1 MKFLVDA
8 MLGKLVHFLRIFGY
22 DTVYADE
29 LETYF
34 NMTPVSDDKL
44 LEYAEK
50 ENRIIIT
57 KDLPFYNKIRANSV
71 LLKGEGVY
79 NYLNQLKLKLNLDYQ
94 FQIHRARCSICNSAL
109 EKVTKKSN
117 IKEEVLTQTY
127 NNYDEFYQCSNPD
140 CGKIYWNGP
149 HINDI
154 LNKIK
159 KKQKWS

>member
-34 NMTPVSDDKL
+34 NMTPVSDEKL

-57 KDLPFYNKIRANSV
+57 KDLPFFSSELLVGFIRT
-71 LLKGEGVY
+71 
-79 NYLNQLKLKLNLDYQ
+79 KLKN
-94 FQIHRARCSICNSAL
+94 
-109 EKVTKKSN
+109 
-117 IKEEVLTQTY
+117 
-127 NNYDEFYQCSNPD
+127 EF
-140 CGKIYWNGP
+140 
-149 HINDI
+149 
-154 LNKIK
+154 
-159 KKQKWS
+159 